1 MTKERIAI
9 YKILL
14 KQLRTMLSYPIISTD
29 PIVNIYLYILTLFY
43 KRAGVSNQSWYSKY
57 SDSASTV
64 TVSGF
69 YFISSGTQISD
80 SMSGEWGTTGKCR
93 RKQNCWEKHTR
104 EEWEPERTDISKG
117 CWEFSGRLPPH
128 THTHILKQRGW
139 FTMHVYMFVCVFVL
153 SCMYRNCDARW
164 DVWLN
169 LGLGSS
175 DDVVVEGGAHSCPV
189 MSQHKWNNVTWR
201 SVPVSSA
208 PVLCLF
214 QMCWGRVGPR
224 TSTLNLLKEAHCAL
238 GIILITAKIIF
249 QQSLDIGRV

>member
-1 MTKERIAI
+1 
-9 YKILL
+9 
-14 KQLRTMLSYPIISTD
+14 MLVFQISLGT
-29 PIVNIYLYILTLFY
+29 VN
-43 KRAGVSNQSWYSKY
+43 
-57 SDSASTV
+57 TV
-64 TVSGF
+64 T
-69 YFISSGTQISD
+69 
-80 SMSGEWGTTGKCR
+80 
-93 RKQNCWEKHTR
+93 
-104 EEWEPERTDISKG
+104 
-117 CWEFSGRLPPH
+117 LPPQLQSVDFTSFH
-128 THTHILKQRGW
+128 LGRKLATVWAENEVRQESAGGSRTAGKNTPGKSESRREQTLARAAGSLVADCPLTHTHILKQRGW

-214 QMCWGRVGPR
+214 QMCWGQVGPR

-249 QQSLDIGRV
+249 QQSLDIGRVFVLFFLSTKDFVRALWI